1 MLRGTHPTRWMAAVV
16 VAGMSLAACGGGS
29 GSEAEPDSP
38 AVVEEV
44 AGSDIP
50 QVTLTEEAATRIDL
64 QTAAVEAG
72 AGTATLIP
80 YGAVLYDP
88 DGNTWAFIK
97 AGDLTFARAPITVD
111 HIDGDQA
118 FLADGPEV
126 GTEVVSVGA
135 TQLYGAEQG
144 VGEDE

>member
-1 MLRGTHPTRWMAAVV
+1 MAAK
-16 VAGMSLAACGGGS
+16 
-29 GSEAEPDSP
+29 
-38 AVVEEV
+38 
-44 AGSDIP
+44 
-50 QVTLTEEAATRIDL
+50 RIDL

-72 AGTATLIP
+72 AGKGMVIP

-88 DGNTWAFIK
+88 DGNTWAFVK
-97 AGDLTFARAPITVD
+97 SGDLTFERAAITVD
-111 HIDGDQA
+111 HIDGDKA

-126 GTEVVSVGA
+126 GTEVVIVGA